1 VHPLSRRLIDRA
13 PPGLRT
19 PVSLTVRTADGAI
32 DHRLPGL
39 AAEVAFWVL
48 LSLPALLLT
57 TIATTGV
64 LGGEAGDWKDDL
76 ISWIIDVAGLAL
88 TARTIEEGLRPLLE
102 SLLQDGGVAIVSFAF
117 LTTVWVASR
126 AVRVVLATIELTAD
140 VTEPRPGWKQRLLGL
155 GLTIAGLLTGVV
167 LTPLL
172 LAGPGFGSQL
182 AEVASPE
189 LAFVEPLWRV
199 AYWPATVALAVV
211 GLSVLYHLGVP
222 GRSPWR
228 RDVPGAVL
236 ATLVWLLGSSG
247 LRLYGSWVLDGE
259 GAYGPL
265 AGPIVGML
273 WIWVTGFAV
282 LLGAEFNAQVER
294 RWPTQPDPG
303 VAEATAAGG

>member
-1 VHPLSRRLIDRA
+1 VHPLSHRLIDRA

-19 PVSLTVRTADGAI
+19 PVSLTVRTVDGALA
-32 DHRLPGL
+32 HRLPGL
-39 AAEVAFWVL
+39 AAEIAFWVL

-76 ISWIIDVAGLAL
+76 IAWILDVAGLAL
-88 TARTIEEGLRPLLE
+88 TGPTIEQGLRPILERLLE
-102 SLLQDGGVAIVSFAF
+102 DGGVGVVSFAF
-117 LTTVWVASR
+117 LTTIWVASR
-126 AVRVVLATIELTAD
+126 AVKVVLTTIELTAD
-140 VTEPRPGWKQRLLGL
+140 LEETRPGWHHRLLGF
-155 GLTIAGLLTGVV
+155 GLTLLALLVGVV

-172 LAGPGFGSQL
+172 LAGPGFGAQL
-182 AEVASPE
+182 ADLLRPE
-189 LAFVEPLWRV
+189 WAFVETLWR
-199 AYWPATVALAVV
+199 ALYWPATIALALA

-228 RDVPGAVL
+228 RDLPGAVL
-236 ATLVWLLGSSG
+236 ATIVWLLGSGG
-247 LRLYGSWVLDGE
+247 LRLYGAWVLDGE

-265 AGPIVGML
+265 AGPIVALL

-294 RWPTQPDPG
+294 RWPTSG
-303 VAEATAAGG
+303 SSVLTEADTAGQ